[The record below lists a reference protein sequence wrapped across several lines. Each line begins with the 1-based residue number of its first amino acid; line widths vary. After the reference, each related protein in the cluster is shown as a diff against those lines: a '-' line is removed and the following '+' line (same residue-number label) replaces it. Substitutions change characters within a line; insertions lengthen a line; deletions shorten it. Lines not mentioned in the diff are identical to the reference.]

1 MLLTMTRT
9 TGKPASHPPLPSDA
23 ELDILA
29 SIWTL
34 GPSTVREVHDA
45 LRKTRG
51 YTTTLKQMQ
60 VMASKGLLERSE
72 RFRSHVYEAAEPKE
86 DTQAR
91 IAADLLKR
99 AFDNSTTSLVLGML
113 SARPAS
119 AGDLAE
125 IRQLLRDFEKRQG
138 RP

>member
-1 MLLTMTRT
+1 MTRA
-9 TGKPASHPPLPSDA
+9 TGRPASHPPLPSDA

-29 SIWTL
+29 AIWTL
-34 GPSTVREVHDA
+34 GPSTVREVHAA
-45 LRKTRG
+45 LRTTTG

-60 VMASKGLLERSE
+60 VMAGKGLLERSE
-72 RFRSHVYEAAEPKE
+72 RFRSHVYGAAEPKE
-86 DTQAR
+86 HTQAR

-99 AFDNSTTSLVLGML
+99 AFDNSTRSLVLGML

-119 AGDLAE
+119 ASDLAE

-138 RP
+138 RS

>member
-1 MLLTMTRT
+1 MSVAHT
-9 TGKPASHPPLPSDA
+9 TGKPGSHPPLPFDA

-29 SIWTL
+29 ALWTL

-45 LRKTRG
+45 LRTTNG

-60 VMASKGLLERSE
+60 NMTGKGLLVRNE
-72 RFRSHVYEAAEPKE
+72 RFRSHVYDAAEPKE
-86 DTQAR
+86 ETQAR

-99 AFDNSTTSLVLGML
+99 AFNNSTTSLVLGML

-119 AGDLAE
+119 ASDLAE
-125 IRQLLRDFEKRQG
+125 IRQLLRDFEKRQE